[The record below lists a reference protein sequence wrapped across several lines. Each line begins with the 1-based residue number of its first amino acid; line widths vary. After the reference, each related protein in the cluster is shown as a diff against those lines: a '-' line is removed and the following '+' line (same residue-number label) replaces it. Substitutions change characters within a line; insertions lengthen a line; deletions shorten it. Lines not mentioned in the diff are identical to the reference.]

1 METLINMKG
10 NGKMAR
16 STGKVINK
24 QKQQIFVEIIIWK
37 SVLFCSFYFRMMVC
51 ILTFEI
57 HKEFTISIMVRSTKE
72 SSNMET
78 RMAKVDNNSWQGII
92 WQLTRKKA
100 SENNFETISDF
111 GCWYWYLYNI
121 SQGSIITIMVRY
133 SMESGKTEREAGKV
147 SRLSIR
153 RREEINCFIVDAW
166 FWLLSRYI
174 DVCWWRPLWR
184 GVQRRWYEWAR

>member
-1 METLINMKG
+1 
-10 NGKMAR
+10 
-16 STGKVINK
+16 
-24 QKQQIFVEIIIWK
+24 
-37 SVLFCSFYFRMMVC
+37 MMVC

-111 GCWYWYLYNI
+111 DVDIGIC
-121 SQGSIITIMVRY
+121 IIFH
-133 SMESGKTEREAGKV
+133 REV
-147 SRLSIR
+147 
-153 RREEINCFIVDAW
+153 
-166 FWLLSRYI
+166 LL
-174 DVCWWRPLWR
+174 
-184 GVQRRWYEWAR
+184 Q